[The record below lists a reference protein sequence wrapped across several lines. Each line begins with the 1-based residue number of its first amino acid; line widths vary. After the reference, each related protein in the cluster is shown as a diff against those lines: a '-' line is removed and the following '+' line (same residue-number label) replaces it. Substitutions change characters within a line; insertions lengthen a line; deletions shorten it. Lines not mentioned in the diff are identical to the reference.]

1 MKTIILANGEIPTHP
16 KAIEALQTAT
26 YIVCCDGAI
35 NNLVELGFNPTVII
49 GDLDSISEAMYSKYR
64 DIIIADKDVEY
75 NDLQKALRYCIS
87 MNWLDIIILGG
98 FGKREDHALANISI
112 MLQYSNPLLNQ
123 NFELKIQMITNTGLF
138 TPIHQ
143 TTTFE
148 SFEKQQVSIFSFDK
162 NTKLTF
168 HGLKYPVENR
178 SFQYLWE
185 GSLNESL
192 SDSFTVE
199 CSGGEVV
206 IFQVY

>member
-16 KAIEALQTAT
+16 KAIEALQVASH
-26 YIVCCDGAI
+26 IVCCDGAI
-35 NNLVELGFNPTVII
+35 KNLLELGFNPTVII
-49 GDLDSISEAMYSKYR
+49 GDLDSISEALYSQYR
-64 DIIIADKDVEY
+64 EIIIADKDEEY

-87 MNWLDIIILGG
+87 MHWLDVVILGG

-112 MLQYSNPLLNQ
+112 MLQYSNPGVNQ
-123 NFELKIQMITNTGLF
+123 KDELKIKMITNTGLF
-138 TPIHQ
+138 TPIFE

-162 NTKLTF
+162 QAKLTF
-168 HGLKYPVENR
+168 HGLKYPVKNR

-192 SDSFTVE
+192 SDRFTIE
-199 CSGGEVV
+199 CSRGEVV
-206 IFQVY
+206 VFQVF

>member
-16 KAIEALQTAT
+16 KAIEALHTAT
-26 YIVCCDGAI
+26 HIVCCDGAI
-35 NNLVELGFNPTVII
+35 NNLVELDFNPTVII

-112 MLQYSNPLLNQ
+112 MLQYSNPLLHL
-123 NFELKIQMITNTGLF
+123 NFDLKIQMITNTGLF
-138 TPIHQ
+138 TPIFQ

>member
-1 MKTIILANGEIPTHP
+1 LKTIILANGEIPTHP
-16 KAIEALQTAT
+16 KALEALLKAT
-26 YIVCCDGAI
+26 QIVCCDGAI

-75 NDLQKALRYCIS
+75 NDLQKAIRYCIS
-87 MNWLDIIILGG
+87 MNWNDIIILGG

-112 MLQYSNPLLNQ
+112 MLQYSNPLINL
-123 NFELKIQMITNTGLF
+123 NFEFKIKMITNTGLF
-138 TPIHQ
+138 TPIFQ

-162 NTKLTF
+162 NSKLTF

-192 SDSFTVE
+192 SNSFTIE

-206 IFQVY
+206 VFQVY